1 MHVCDRR
8 RGSSCNSMAEIR
20 IDAECERQL
29 RHYLTGTCQIKHV
42 VSAITDS
49 VWFQAYSTRV
59 RCKDNNRVAVT
70 GMTECL
76 LGFTGLG

>member
-1 MHVCDRR
+1 MHVCDRK
-8 RGSSCNSMAEIR
+8 RGSSCNSTAEIR

-29 RHYLTGTCQIKHV
+29 QDYLTGTCQINHV